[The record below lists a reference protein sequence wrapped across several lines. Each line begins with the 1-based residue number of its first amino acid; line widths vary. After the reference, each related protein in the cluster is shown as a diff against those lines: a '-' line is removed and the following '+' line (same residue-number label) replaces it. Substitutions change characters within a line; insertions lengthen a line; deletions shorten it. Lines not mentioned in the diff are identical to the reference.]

1 MCILFST
8 VVPRTILSPP
18 PFLVYNLA
26 PQDGPHPLYSDTPEN
41 TALRAQFLLD
51 YLVEDPISPSDK
63 RIALPEGFTV
73 PNLAKKNLVFK
84 ADDAGKYRYRLLCLL
99 VNR

>member
-26 PQDGPHPLYSDTPEN
+26 PQDGPHPLYSDIPEN

-73 PNLAKKNLVFK
+73 RNLAKKNLVFK